1 MKNAIFAP
9 LVVDLDGTLTP
20 TDTLVES
27 VICLVKH
34 SPLNVLRLPVWL
46 ARGRAEFKNSIAL
59 HASISPALLPY
70 RQDLLDYLKEEK
82 AKGRQVVLA
91 TAAHQSIAQG
101 VASHLDIFDKVLA
114 SGPGHNLKGQAK
126 LEAIRHLVGEDF
138 VYAGDSRADLPI
150 WKSAQAAVLVGAAA
164 DVAAEVRRS
173 VPVEREFSNEPAGAM
188 VWVRAL
194 RIHQWLK
201 NLLIFVPLLTAFS
214 FLDLSKVATLTLA
227 FIAFSLAASA
237 TYIGNDLW
245 DLENDREHPRKRTR
259 AFASA
264 RLSIVQGLA
273 VAGVLLLLG
282 LGLACAVS
290 VDFLLML
297 CLYLVLTSAYTWML
311 KKYVLID
318 GVMLSL
324 LYTLRVLAGT
334 VAINIAL
341 SSWLLA
347 FSVLTFL
354 SQALVKRCS
363 ELVLLQQMGLDSTQG
378 RDYRVTD
385 LAVLWPM
392 GVGAALSAVVVF
404 GLFISAPETHERYAS
419 PRMLWLVAVGLLYW
433 LARLWLKT
441 SRGEM
446 HDDPLIYALRD
457 YGSRLVL
464 LAMMAI
470 AVLAHFF
477 HFQVIP

>member
-1 MKNAIFAP
+1 MKNAIVVP

-27 VICLVKH
+27 VISLVKR
-34 SPLNVLRLPVWL
+34 SPLNVLRLPAWL
-46 ARGRAEFKNSIAL
+46 ARGRAEFKNSIAF
-59 HASISPALLPY
+59 HACISPALLPY

-82 AKGRQVVLA
+82 AKGRQIVLA
-91 TAAHQSIAQG
+91 TAAHQSIARG
-101 VASHLDIFDKVLA
+101 VARHLGIFDEVLA
-114 SGPGHNLKGQAK
+114 TGPGHNLKGQAK
-126 LEAIRHLVGEDF
+126 LEAIRHLVGENF

-150 WKSAQAAVLVGAAA
+150 WKSAKAAVLVGATA
-164 DVAAEVRRS
+164 DVVAEVRRS

-264 RLSIVQGLA
+264 RLSILQGLA
-273 VAGVLLLLG
+273 VGGLLLLLG
-282 LGLACAVS
+282 LGLAFAVS
-290 VDFLLML
+290 LDFFLML
-297 CLYLVLTSAYTWML
+297 CLYLGLTSAYTWML

-318 GVMLSL
+318 VLMLSL

-334 VAINIAL
+334 VAINIGL

-354 SQALVKRCS
+354 SLALVKRCS

-378 RDYRVTD
+378 RDYRVAD

-404 GLFISAPETHERYAS
+404 GLFISAPETHQRYAS

-464 LAMMAI
+464 LAMVVLM
-470 AVLAHFF
+470 VLAHFF